1 MKRILFGILVCL
13 AAMNGRAQVVE
24 TMEEQ
29 IIALTA
35 FIKTAEKGYALVEQ
49 GLHTIGDIKSGE
61 YALHRAYFG
70 ALSSVNPAVRNMTE
84 VGEIIRLEGVVVD
97 DFSKALTGYR
107 QTAWLH
113 PDEVSFM
120 GQVYGD
126 LVNWGVEDGTSLS
139 DLSSD
144 GRLEMD
150 DGQRIQRI
158 EVLDA
163 GIRERYGY
171 VQGFIREADLL
182 IVQRRKAA
190 GDLGAVGS
198 WYGLK

>member
-1 MKRILFGILVCL
+1 
-13 AAMNGRAQVVE
+13 
-24 TMEEQ
+24 
-29 IIALTA
+29 
-35 FIKTAEKGYALVEQ
+35 
-49 GLHTIGDIKSGE
+49 
-61 YALHRAYFG
+61 
-70 ALSSVNPAVRNMTE
+70 MTE